1 MRTFEEILKD
11 VRNSCKEI
19 LFYGYGIKDIA
30 MPSVIEAATKIYIA
44 ELEAESYKMARED
57 IF

>member
-11 VRNSCKEI
+11 VKNSCSKV
-19 LFYGYGIKDIA
+19 FYCDIKNIMSD
-30 MPSVIEAATKIYIA
+30 MIEAATKIYIA
-44 ELEAESYKMARED
+44 ELEADSYQKARED